1 MVEQESKARNTELIE
16 EWTQRYKKIQKQ
28 KRTEEEGIL
37 MLAGIISLLCR
48 DLNYSHGEY
57 LDQVPDW
64 LSRPIEKA
72 SIPDRAYDMHTYEG
86 KKKGRGLE
94 HFFNEAATVKNE
106 RFPNDWE
113 EAGKKAHFQA
123 QKEEVSEAHVIKAI
137 KDKVKKARKGK
148 GPPSEYVIDIFDG

>member
-1 MVEQESKARNTELIE
+1 MPSGQFKKREPIE
-16 EWTQRYKKIQKQ
+16 NRIENPN
-28 KRTEEEGIL
+28 KRTKVL
-37 MLAGIISLLCR
+37 
-48 DLNYSHGEY
+48 Y
-57 LDQVPDW
+57 LRGGSDW
-64 LSRPIEKA
+64 LSRPTENA
-72 SIPDRAYDMHTYEG
+72 TIPDRAYDMHTYEG

-137 KDKVKKARKGK
+137 KEKVKIAGKGK
-148 GPPSEYVIDIFDG
+148 RPASEFVIDLFEG